1 MLLWKDLYNLLF
13 LFFSSVIVLLN
24 TWSCMALS
32 HLMWWC
38 SLSSPPMLMVSTE
51 GNKVVGASSL
61 VGSSVGELKGKVET
75 VLDWIHKSP
84 ESFEYTPCKDI
95 FFSSVDSSH
104 QNRIKKIRAT
114 LHFSQLLFFFSFCL
128 LHRKV
133 FCKQKGI
140 KREGHNGTEERNAE
154 NASCWRAVLLIAS
167 PTIKFWCLWKA
178 GRATSSVI
186 ICLQAVGASKDRRQ
200 PAVRF
205 LFLDF
210 LFWHQLALKHLMC
223 LTGRKDSY
231 EMV

>member
-1 MLLWKDLYNLLF
+1 MWGSWKGRWRQYWIECINLLKV
-13 LFFSSVIVLLN
+13 LHTHHAKTFFFPLL
-24 TWSCMALS
+24 THHIRIELKKLEPPCI
-32 HLMWWC
+32 
-38 SLSSPPMLMVSTE
+38 SLS
-51 GNKVVGASSL
+51 
-61 VGSSVGELKGKVET
+61 
-75 VLDWIHKSP
+75 
-84 ESFEYTPCKDI
+84 C
-95 FFSSVDSSH
+95 
-104 QNRIKKIRAT
+104 
-114 LHFSQLLFFFSFCL
+114 FFFSFCL

-154 NASCWRAVLLIAS
+154 NVSCWRAVLLIAS